1 MPVRQALT
9 DIFAELDCW
18 FDRLQQ
24 LGKFKPSVGRWPID
38 QMLEHS
44 ALTNYLLM
52 LIIRRW
58 TEKATR
64 KAQRGV
70 PIPEG
75 ESDLTRLDIIG
86 ERGGFVWVRSEQWNR
101 RRAEFRG
108 GTRADA
114 PAGGRVPGAAD
125 ATGARGRFAVQGPH
139 VGP

>member
-18 FDRLQQ
+18 FDRPQK

-44 ALTNYLLM
+44 ALTNDFLM
-52 LIIRRW
+52 LIIHRW
-58 TEKATR
+58 TEKAIR

-86 ERGGFVWVRSEQWNR
+86 ERGGFVWVRSKQWNR
-101 RRAEFRG
+101 RACRISRRYASRWPSG
-108 GTRADA
+108 DYS
-114 PAGGRVPGAAD
+114 
-125 ATGARGRFAVQGPH
+125 
-139 VGP
+139 